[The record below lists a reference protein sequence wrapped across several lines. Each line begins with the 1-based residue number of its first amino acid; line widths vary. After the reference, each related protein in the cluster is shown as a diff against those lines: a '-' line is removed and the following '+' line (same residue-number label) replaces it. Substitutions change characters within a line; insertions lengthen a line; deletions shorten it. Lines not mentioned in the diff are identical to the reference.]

1 MGREE
6 EGLLPHTETPKIPF
20 LSQQKNL
27 VKLLEGTTVCKKH
40 LSFDWSRQ
48 TSGNQPL
55 LTLCNQ
61 QVLLMSR
68 GRGKKDP
75 VQLCRGSLVIIYRSP
90 PQNSPPNE
98 ARHAE
103 TSALN
108 TKGHGG
114 WHCNCALHF
123 NSSLTPGNQSGR
135 STETLTGNAP
145 NEARMPQAGWPENP
159 LLLHSCLSH
168 QKPKNAGLG

>member
-1 MGREE
+1 
-6 EGLLPHTETPKIPF
+6 
-20 LSQQKNL
+20 
-27 VKLLEGTTVCKKH
+27 
-40 LSFDWSRQ
+40 
-48 TSGNQPL
+48 
-55 LTLCNQ
+55 
-61 QVLLMSR
+61 MSR

-114 WHCNCALHF
+114 WHWNCALHF
-123 NSSLTPGNQSGR
+123 NSSITPGNQSGR
-135 STETLTGNAP
+135 STETLIGNAQMKP
-145 NEARMPQAGWPENP
+145 GCHRLGGQRILCCSTAASATRNPKPQDWDKVCTQEIWGSYLNP
-159 LLLHSCLSH
+159 SFSLTLHFLHLSFFPTCLY
-168 QKPKNAGLG
+168 K